1 MCAPLLAHAGDT
13 VLNARRRHVRSLQA
27 GLSIVELMVGVAIG
41 LVIVAAAALLMTGQ
55 LVENRRLLV
64 ETQLQQDLRGAADI
78 ITRELRRAGTGQE
91 TEALDTIWYA
101 GTPEVRYNSK
111 AAALSVSSSLVTFD
125 YGVDYSP
132 GPYGFRLSS
141 GIIETRLG
149 ASGWQD
155 LTDGNVMRVLSFT
168 PTLSVASATPIQLP
182 CPSLCAD
189 GTSDCWPKFQVREL
203 SFGITAEAKSDPAV
217 KRSISSRV
225 RLRND
230 FVLFADPLTNRICPA

>member
-78 ITRELRRAGTGQE
+78 ITRELRRAGTGQD

-111 AAALSVSSSLVTFD
+111 AAALSVSSSS
-125 YGVDYSP
+125 YSP
-132 GPYGFRLSS
+132 RDPP
-141 GIIETRLG
+141 T
-149 ASGWQD
+149 
-155 LTDGNVMRVLSFT
+155 FT
-168 PTLSVASATPIQLP
+168 
-182 CPSLCAD
+182 SLC
-189 GTSDCWPKFQVREL
+189 F
-203 SFGITAEAKSDPAV
+203 
-217 KRSISSRV
+217 SR
-225 RLRND
+225 
-230 FVLFADPLTNRICPA
+230 